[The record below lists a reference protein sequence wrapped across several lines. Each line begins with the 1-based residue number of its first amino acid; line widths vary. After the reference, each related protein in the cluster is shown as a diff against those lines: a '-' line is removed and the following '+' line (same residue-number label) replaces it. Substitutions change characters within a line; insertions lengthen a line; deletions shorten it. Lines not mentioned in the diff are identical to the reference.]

1 MRQVHQDGAAEIGE
15 SHYKSRFPGYGPDTH
30 LGFSMGC
37 NLFDDLVTRLR
48 RIPETRHNHRRKTVE
63 VTNLL
68 NIGQRPNYRKEP
80 QTTAL
85 IAGYGTG
92 YA

>member
-1 MRQVHQDGAAEIGE
+1 
-15 SHYKSRFPGYGPDTH
+15 
-30 LGFSMGC
+30 MGC

-48 RIPETRHNHRRKTVE
+48 RIPETRHNLRRKTVE

-80 QTTAL
+80 QTTAPG
-85 IAGYGTG
+85 AGYGTG
-92 YA
+92 YGIVCPDTTITFPETQDSSGEYGEVQ